1 MCLHIVDFIR
11 SPCSTFIFSILA
23 NGINGTIVLPD
34 KVHVLSSLN
43 LANTCDNII
52 KTLDTVA

>member
-1 MCLHIVDFIR
+1 MCLRIVDFIR

-34 KVHVLSSLN
+34 KVHVLSLN

>member
-23 NGINGTIVLPD
+23 NGINGTIVLQD
-34 KVHVLSSLN
+34 KVHVLSLN